1 MTSREYTA
9 GIVALERAAETLCRL
24 DLHALF
30 REAVRLDGGT
40 EGPMRH
46 VLTAAMVFRAEY
58 LVNVRGGLNGAT
70 EAAGLLDEEVAALI
84 LPPADEAG
92 SGIEDTRQEAPSVPD
107 LGIPPARLGSA
118 SDPAPPAISARC
130 PYHGTQTVDS
140 GGLNVCGRGL
150 CLS

>member
-1 MTSREYTA
+1 VTSREYTA

-84 LPPADEAG
+84 PPVADEAG
-92 SGIEDTRQEAPSVPD
+92 SEAEDTRHGAPSVHD
-107 LGIPPARLGSA
+107 LGIPPARRAISA
-118 SDPAPPAISARC
+118 SDPAPPAVVVPRNRDLDEAI
-130 PYHGTQTVDS
+130 
-140 GGLNVCGRGL
+140 NCGDGSYRP
-150 CLS
+150 